1 MNEAIQKGKR
11 AFAIMLAVTTV
22 LWSIGFAMMAAP
34 LTASAQS
41 LSTGDLVTGETLST
55 VYYYA
60 SDGQRYAFPNSDTYF
75 SWHSDFSGVQQI
87 SDSEL
92 AAIPLG
98 GNIVNRPG
106 SNWIKIQSDP
116 KTYAVTPQGQIRW
129 IESES
134 VAEGLQGSD
143 WNQFILDVPDVFF
156 TDYTVGPSL
165 TDASDAYNGALVD
178 DGGDTYLVWDGEKR
192 MVTDAGFSANRF
204 QDRFVLDGTGIDLSG
219 MTSGSDIT
227 GELPALTDDAQL
239 GGNVTGGLEV
249 SAASDTPASATIPGG
264 ADSVAFTKV
273 KLMAS
278 SGSSDVDQVTMK
290 LGGVGDV
297 NNIDEAY
304 LYDGNM
310 RLTDGRSINSQTRE
324 VTFSA
329 LDLSLDAG
337 ESTYLTVRADTAA
350 GLNNG
355 GDTANFGIMSE
366 GDISASA
373 SVSGNFPI
381 VGNTMTF
388 SEQEAGTI
396 MIEKTGS
403 ISDPTLGE
411 KEAEIGKFTLETD
424 DEDGH
429 LHRITLNID
438 DAADHSNYKLY
449 NGSDMLASGESNG
462 DELVT
467 FELTNPFFLEEGD
480 SENFDV
486 TADIGGDSG
495 EDLSVAVEEASDIVA
510 IGDDFGFNM
519 GVDISNYDD
528 TSCTASTQDCSYS
541 MVEGGDLTFAF
552 NGPSAR
558 DIQVDGD
565 DQVFLDFTV
574 TTGNYVELEE
584 LQVQLDCTSGGACAD
599 AGGDANGLVDGS
611 GSSNEANLTNFTI
624 RTADGSTFMGPE
636 ELTGTEV
643 SNENDDSTTF
653 TFDDNRV
660 LQAGES
666 VDLMFTADVE
676 SSAADGD
683 EYEATLLMG
692 AVSAEDVN
700 GDALTGTDIVP
711 SGNIVGNTMTLSDA
725 SLDVQVSTPP
735 SSATY
740 VKGAS
745 NVGVVGFAFEAGDTS
760 DVNVTDLTYTVMA
773 QTDATFVN
781 GDDVT
786 QNDITV
792 QDKVNSCSLY
802 DSESG
807 AMIDGPESPDGND
820 EILFDSFDWTV
831 PAGETKKALLRCN
844 FANVDTDGGND
855 DAYAFYIEEGDAGN
869 IVAEDED
876 GDDVAETLDEDNDN
890 DSDKTSGVSDTI
902 VTLTDA
908 GSIDVSLAGSSP
920 NSEIILGSSTGI
932 KTSEYEFSATDENF
946 TVTDL
951 TLVNCVGD
959 TSADNN
965 CGDLS
970 GVEGSD
976 AAVNNVKLSY
986 KNAEGETKT
995 KTGFLSGGKVT
1006 FSGLDFFVPSSD
1018 ERVLTVMV
1026 DTAVVSGQDADSG
1039 DEIQLSIL
1047 DSGGYN
1053 LDGAGGFE
1061 FTSEFEAVGDA
1072 SGETVEDFGGSPTNA
1087 EPVFAKKHTLRKTKP
1102 TLSLASG
1109 SPSGAGV
1116 PGFSDVFRFNVSADS
1131 RGKVTMEGI
1140 TFSVTAADANSG
1152 SGGWSECDSQL
1163 GQDSKWSLYDAD
1175 DSSTEL
1181 DVGGWTFY
1189 DTSGDCTGNEQ
1200 LEFAQLDLD
1209 GAAEGA
1215 EEIGAGNTNTYV
1227 LEVDTTGA
1235 STSADDSLRIDLPR
1249 ESTADAAAG
1258 GPLDAIRWLDAE
1270 ETPTGSTDCDTDGA
1284 PCIDGDRIDN
1294 LPVRG
1299 GTIIY

>member
-1 MNEAIQKGKR
+1 MGHLTLTRATNEYTLMNEAIQKGKR

-219 MTSGSDIT
+219 MTAGSDIT

-366 GDISASA
+366 GDISATA

-411 KEAEIGKFTLETD
+411 KETEIGKFTLETD
-424 DEDGH
+424 EEDGH

-438 DAADHSNYKLY
+438 DAADHSNYKLH

-541 MVEGGDLTFAF
+541 TVEGGDLTFAF
-552 NGPSAR
+552 NGPSAS
-558 DIQVDGD
+558 DVQIDGD
-565 DQVFLDFTV
+565 DQVFMDFTV
-574 TTGNYVELEE
+574 TTGNYVEIEE
-584 LQVQLDCTSGGACAD
+584 LQVQLACTSGGACSD
-599 AGGDANGLVDGS
+599 TGNDANGLVDGTA
-611 GSSNEANLTNFTI
+611 SNEANFTNVSI
-624 RTADGSTFMGPE
+624 RKADGSTFMGPE
-636 ELTGTEV
+636 ELPGSEV

-653 TFDDNRV
+653 TFDDNQI

-666 VDLMFTADVE
+666 LDLMFTADVE
-676 SSAADGD
+676 SNAADGD
-683 EYEATLLMG
+683 EFQATLLMSS
-692 AVSAEDVN
+692 VDAEDVN

-711 SGNIVGNTMTLSDA
+711 SANLTGNDMTLTDA

-735 SSATY
+735 TTADY

-745 NVGVVGFAFEAGDTS
+745 NVDVVGFSFEAGDTS
-760 DVNVTDLTYTVMA
+760 DINVTDLTFSSQA
-773 QTDATFVN
+773 
-781 GDDVT
+781 DDDNAFGVLD
-786 QNDITV
+786 NDIVV

-807 AMIDGPESPDGND
+807 AMIDGPESPDSNGQ
-820 EILFDSFDWTV
+820 ILFDSFDWTV

-844 FANVDTDGGND
+844 FANVDTAGGDD
-855 DAYAFYIEEGDAGN
+855 DAYAFYIDDADNGD

-876 GDDVAETLDEDNDN
+876 GDDVAETLTDANDN
-890 DSDKTSGVSDTI
+890 DGTSPDTVI
-902 VTLTDA
+902 SITDA
-908 GSIDVSLAGSSP
+908 GTISASLDGSSP
-920 NSEIILGSSTGI
+920 ESEIILGSSTGI
-932 KTSEYEFSATDENF
+932 KTSVFKFQASDENF
-946 TVTDL
+946 EVTDL
-951 TLVNCVGD
+951 TFVNCVADANNDDACD
-959 TSADNN
+959 T
-965 CGDLS
+965 
-970 GVEGSD
+970 EGSD
-976 AAVNNVKLSY
+976 EVAANVKVSY

-1006 FSGLDFFVPSSD
+1006 FSNLEFFVPSSD
-1018 ERVLTVMV
+1018 TRMLTVTV
-1026 DTAVVSGQDADSG
+1026 DTNNVSQQGAASG
-1039 DEIQLSIL
+1039 DEIRLGL
-1047 DSGGYN
+1047 ADSGGYDI
-1053 LDGAGGFE
+1053 DGGGND
-1061 FTSEFEAVGDA
+1061 FTAVFEAVGDA
-1072 SGETVEDFGGSPTNA
+1072 SGETLTNLTGPSGQSA
-1087 EPVFAKKHTLRKTKP
+1087 LIPAKKHTIRKTKP

-1116 PGFSDVFRFNVSADS
+1116 PGFDEVLRFNVSADS
-1131 RGKVTMEGI
+1131 RGFVTMDQF
-1140 TFSVTAADANSG
+1140 TFNVNVAD
-1152 SGGWSECDSQL
+1152 SGGPTWSACNSL
-1163 GQDSKWSLYDAD
+1163 GNAANWTFYDAD

-1181 DVGGWTFY
+1181 DDNGDWIFNDTDGGC
-1189 DTSGDCTGNEQ
+1189 DAGQSLD
-1200 LEFAQLDLD
+1200 FAALYLPEDSTQ
-1209 GAAEGA
+1209 GP
-1215 EEIGAGNTNTYV
+1215 EEIGAGETKTYV
-1227 LEVDTTGA
+1227 LEADTTGA
-1235 STSADDSLRIDLPR
+1235 STSADDSIRIDIPR
-1249 ESTADAAAG
+1249 ESTVGSGDVTNGSGASGATDNAIVWDDDVEADDIG
-1258 GPLDAIRWLDAE
+1258 
-1270 ETPTGSTDCDTDGA
+1270 
-1284 PCIDGDRIDN
+1284 GDRIDN